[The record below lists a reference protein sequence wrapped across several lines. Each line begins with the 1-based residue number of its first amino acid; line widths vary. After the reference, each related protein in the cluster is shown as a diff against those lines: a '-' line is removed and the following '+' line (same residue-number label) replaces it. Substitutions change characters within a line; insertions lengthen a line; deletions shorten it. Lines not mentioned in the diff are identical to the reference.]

1 MLNRTLWCWIITAT
15 CSLFISSQPAIAM
28 QAMETHWKNGL
39 QFSTPDGEN
48 KVSIGGRLQVDYG
61 FFSEEDVVDKDQID
75 VDQEQD
81 GVEMRRA
88 RLGVSGVI
96 GGNIEFKTEYDFSGG
111 DADFKDAWLG
121 LKDAA
126 FLGRLRIGHQK
137 EPMGLET
144 LTSSKFISF
153 LERSFTSALTPSRN
167 TGILSSHLLGE
178 ENLGTFSIGYF
189 KDTDGSANSQD
200 DENKLHNE
208 DQSSVT
214 SRITYLP
221 IFEHDGNTL
230 LHVGVSAST
239 RDTTAGMVSYD
250 SDSLTHLG
258 EDLVSASV
266 AADRVDLFG
275 VEAAWVQGPYSLQ
288 GEVVTSTIDD
298 DKEVSAWYLQ
308 GSYFITGESRTYKRS
323 SGSFTTVKPLN
334 NYGEDGK
341 GAVELAIRFQE
352 IDLEAMAP
360 GENAEALSIGVN
372 WHLNPNARVK
382 FNAISA
388 SPDTASDYGNDVI
401 CYTLR
406 FGINF

>member
-1 MLNRTLWCWIITAT
+1 
-15 CSLFISSQPAIAM
+15 M
-28 QAMETHWKNGL
+28 QAMETHWNNGL

-48 KVSIGGRLQVDYG
+48 KISIGGRLQVDYG
-61 FFSEEDVVDKDQID
+61 FFSEESGVDL
-75 VDQEQD
+75 EQ
-81 GVEMRRA
+81 GGIEMRRA
-88 RLGVSGVI
+88 RLGASGVL
-96 GGNIEFKTEYDFSGG
+96 GGNLEFKTEYEFAG
-111 DADFKDAWLG
+111 AKVVFKDAWVG
-121 LKDAA
+121 LKDAGV
-126 FLGRLRIGHQK
+126 LGRLHIGHQK

-178 ENLGTFSIGYF
+178 DQLGTFSIGFF
-189 KDTDGSANSQD
+189 KDAGSSANSQ
-200 DENKLHNE
+200 EE

-250 SDSLTHLG
+250 YDSLTHLG

-266 AADRVDLFG
+266 AADRADLFG

-352 IDLEAMAP
+352 IDLEAMEP

-388 SPDTASDYGNDVI
+388 SPDTASDYRNDVI

>member
-1 MLNRTLWCWIITAT
+1 MLNRALWCWIITAT
-15 CSLFISSQPAIAM
+15 CALCLSTQPVLAM

-48 KVSIGGRLQVDYG
+48 KISIGGRLQVDYG
-61 FFSEEDVVDKDQID
+61 FFSEESGVEL
-75 VDQEQD
+75 EQ
-81 GVEMRRA
+81 GGIEMRRA
-88 RLGVSGVI
+88 RLGASGVI
-96 GGNIEFKTEYDFSGG
+96 GGNYEFKTEYEFAG
-111 DADFKDAWLG
+111 AKVVFKDAWIG
-121 LKDAA
+121 LKDSG
-126 FLGRLRIGHQK
+126 FLGKFRIGHQK

-153 LERSFTSALTPSRN
+153 LERSFTSAFTPSRN

-178 ENLGTFSIGYF
+178 EQLGTFAIGFF
-189 KDTDGSANSQD
+189 KDAGSSANSQ
-200 DENKLHNE
+200 EE

-221 IFEHDGNTL
+221 IFEEAGTTL
-230 LHVGVSAST
+230 LHLGVSAST

-250 SDSLTHLG
+250 SDSLAHLG

-266 AADRVDLFG
+266 VADRVDLFG
-275 VEAAWVQGPYSLQ
+275 IEAAWVQGPYSLQ

-298 DKEVSAWYLQ
+298 DEEVSAWYLQ
-308 GSYFITGESRTYKRS
+308 GSYFITGESRAYKRS
-323 SGSFTTVKPLN
+323 SGSFTSIKPMN

-352 IDLEAMAP
+352 IDLEEMAT

>member
-1 MLNRTLWCWIITAT
+1 M
-15 CSLFISSQPAIAM
+15 
-28 QAMETHWKNGL
+28 
-39 QFSTPDGEN
+39 
-48 KVSIGGRLQVDYG
+48 
-61 FFSEEDVVDKDQID
+61 
-75 VDQEQD
+75 
-81 GVEMRRA
+81 
-88 RLGVSGVI
+88 
-96 GGNIEFKTEYDFSGG
+96 
-111 DADFKDAWLG
+111 KDAG
-121 LKDAA
+121 I
-126 FLGRLRIGHQK
+126 LGRLHIGHQK

-178 ENLGTFSIGYF
+178 SNLGTFSIGFF
-189 KDTDGSANSQD
+189 KDAGSSANSQ
-200 DENKLHNE
+200 EE

-334 NYGEDGK
+334 NYGDDGK

-352 IDLEAMAP
+352 IDLEEMAA